1 MNKIFY
7 LKKTKCKLSSIKI
20 LNSFYVKVTADA
32 ETAGTCLRDRKLC
45 AMEKLKTLYC
55 DWNCPPPR
63 SSVAGSPTVWL
74 KTRHELCRWPSSII
88 CMRVHG
94 PVLHA
99 GMQRGVLLQEGD
111 QGVPGLVRDVTRL
124 HGGILIAANVNLR
137 LSDVEISGVWRCSAR
152 LHSFLVWAGHRWRN
166 HRQHLRLLRGGC
178 EGVGHFG
185 HHSHADTPHYT
196 GSSMRELEEQ
206 KGNKTHTRSNMGR
219 ATIWNKGRHF
229 GPNLVGI

>member
-45 AMEKLKTLYC
+45 AMEKLKKLYC

-99 GMQRGVLLQEGD
+99 GMQRGVLLQEED
-111 QGVPGLVRDVTRL
+111 QGVPGLVMGVTRL
-124 HGGILIAANVNLR
+124 QGGIFCLITKKCHLKPCR
-137 LSDVEISGVWRCSAR
+137 RDHKLCCCLGGKFKTRYSA
-152 LHSFLVWAGHRWRN
+152 SN
-166 HRQHLRLLRGGC
+166 CPPRQ
-178 EGVGHFG
+178 FA
-185 HHSHADTPHYT
+185 S
-196 GSSMRELEEQ
+196 
-206 KGNKTHTRSNMGR
+206 
-219 ATIWNKGRHF
+219 
-229 GPNLVGI
+229 